1 MNHVPMRMHA
11 PSLRPPQK
19 MTRRAMAKQQTREK
33 ILMAAREMFVERG
46 YEGATI
52 RDIARAAG
60 MSTGAVF
67 ASFADKPELFDSILN
82 EEFAALVDPMGD
94 AAVAAPTARGALTAM
109 FGAAYRAHAGQLP
122 LIQAALAS
130 SWTRTPEA
138 ERLRRES
145 LRPLRSLVTEALQR
159 GVDRGEL
166 TQRFDLRLVSD
177 VLWDL
182 FLAGYRPAAF
192 ESLPVES
199 QTEKLAERI
208 DLVLAGILA

>member
-1 MNHVPMRMHA
+1 MNHIPMRMHA
-11 PSLRPPQK
+11 PSLRPQK
-19 MTRRAMAKQQTREK
+19 LTRRALAKQQTREK
-33 ILMAAREMFVERG
+33 VLQAAREMFIERG

-67 ASFADKPELFDSILN
+67 ASFTDKPELFEAILS
-82 EEFAALVDPMGD
+82 EDFAALLDPMQD
-94 AAVAAPTARGALTAM
+94 AATTAPSAREALVAM
-109 FGAAYRAHAGQLP
+109 FGAAYRMHFAQLP
-122 LIQAALAS
+122 LIQAALAA

-138 ERLRRES
+138 ERLRRDTM
-145 LRPLRSLVTEALQR
+145 RPIRALVAEVLER

-192 ESLPVES
+192 DGLSVEV
-199 QTEKLAERI
+199 QTDRLAERI
-208 DLVLAGILA
+208 DLVLAGLKA